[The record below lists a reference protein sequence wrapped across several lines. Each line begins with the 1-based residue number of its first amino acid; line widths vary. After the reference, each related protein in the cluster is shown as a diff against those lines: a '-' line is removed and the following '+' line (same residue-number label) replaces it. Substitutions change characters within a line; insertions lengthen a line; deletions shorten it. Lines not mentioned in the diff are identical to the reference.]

1 MLEWLKRHAWKAC
14 IPQKGIPSSNLGH
27 SAKNFPQRRDA
38 EIPSSLLYYWKV
50 LCVCTANECI
60 TKIRENL
67 PTIQNE
73 YGVTG
78 LTLFGSVAR
87 GDNTPESDVDLLVEM
102 PPKFL
107 VLCRLHKYLENLLN
121 VSVDLIHRHSRM
133 NPRFLNEVARDGI
146 TIL

>member
-1 MLEWLKRHAWKAC
+1 M
-14 IPQKGIPSSNLGH
+14 
-27 SAKNFPQRRDA
+27 
-38 EIPSSLLYYWKV
+38 
-50 LCVCTANECI
+50 CTANECI

>member
-1 MLEWLKRHAWKAC
+1 MQQNNRFSAMNKVNPKGKKALEQDFLVNRKA
-14 IPQKGIPSSNLGH
+14 
-27 SAKNFPQRRDA
+27 
-38 EIPSSLLYYWKV
+38 

-107 VLCRLHKYLENLLN
+107 AVCRLHEYLENLLN

>member
-1 MLEWLKRHAWKAC
+1 MPKYRH
-14 IPQKGIPSSNLGH
+14 PFYTFG
-27 SAKNFPQRRDA
+27 
-38 EIPSSLLYYWKV
+38 KV

-87 GDNTPESDVDLLVEM
+87 GDNTPDSDVDLLVDM